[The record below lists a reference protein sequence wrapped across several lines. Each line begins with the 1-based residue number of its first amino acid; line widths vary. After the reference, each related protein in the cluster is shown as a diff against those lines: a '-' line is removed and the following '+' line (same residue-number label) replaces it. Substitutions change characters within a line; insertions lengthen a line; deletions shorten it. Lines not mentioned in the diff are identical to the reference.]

1 MSTYFPKVRNNSHSF
16 LQVQKN
22 AYLLPESPEKIH
34 SNPMVGR
41 KSSQPV
47 WLLAFPVFLFVTN
60 IRKLSDECTTFV
72 F

>member
-22 AYLLPESPEKIH
+22 VHLFSEKSGKNPFQSDGWEES
-34 SNPMVGR
+34 SR
-41 KSSQPV
+41 PV

-60 IRKLSDECTTFV
+60 IAKLSDECTTFV